1 MAARAS
7 RSRPLH
13 LCRVF
18 SSPPY
23 LTHASL
29 SPLLKRSPASP
40 LVNRRFQS
48 GHGTSGG
55 TGGGNDYQLGPSQ
68 EVQPQPNTQSWGE
81 SGQRQEEEEEQV
93 LHRRGRGAGQSRQHH
108 DWRQTAYRMLESA
121 ATTGASLAIL
131 GLAGFGYH
139 KYYKHIVLQKINNA
153 FEPGD
158 PVLDLAAAG
167 RGSTSVVPGG
177 TEKEWIV
184 RPEQDKID
192 KVVAGE
198 TNGHYYL
205 LLGEKGCGKTSMI
218 LDAMQKVDG
227 FGIAMMEC
235 HADLEIFRI
244 RLGKA
249 LDFEFHEDYIGSLF
263 SIRGPRDTTALL
275 DIERAFNKLEKVA
288 LKRKKR
294 TGQPLVLIFNS
305 MHLLRDDED
314 GLDLIELLQQRAEA
328 WAATGLCTVLF
339 CSDDYIVYEKL
350 KHYASRMELITVQD
364 LPKDMAISALRRY
377 RAKHHADQDTEGD
390 LEKIYQLVG
399 GRLSYLSRVAQASNM
414 EAKANEIIENEERWL
429 LTNCGLLGEGQ
440 DDDVNEYSKFASAAM
455 VLCRA
460 LVAMEDEVEGGTY
473 NEDRGWKLP
482 QVPLHI
488 AREIMTR
495 ADFIHRY
502 DHLNLFTIDSK
513 ANVRAD
519 SVPMALAMRKV
530 CKDPRFNQLL
540 EDSLERIGDVES
552 LGRTR
557 EITLKD
563 LWESGKYE
571 FTMRNAKGYTD
582 KVITF
587 TATPAEKPDE
597 EAEDSGEKK

>member
-1 MAARAS
+1 MATRACVPASQTRQLRLFRQMLHVHSHAIRRPAARPCCL
-7 RSRPLH
+7 PLIQ
-13 LCRVF
+13 L
-18 SSPPY
+18 
-23 LTHASL
+23 
-29 SPLLKRSPASP
+29 
-40 LVNRRFQS
+40 RFQ
-48 GHGTSGG
+48 TTGG
-55 TGGGNDYQLGPSQ
+55 TGGGSDYQLGPSQ
-68 EVQPQPNTQSWGE
+68 EVQPQPNTQSWGDAGE
-81 SGQRQEEEEEQV
+81 RDDETSRRH
-93 LHRRGRGAGQSRQHH
+93 HR
-108 DWRQTAYRMLESA
+108 WKQTAYRMLESA

-131 GLAGFGYH
+131 G
-139 KYYKHIVLQKINNA
+139 YYKNLVLQKINNA

-158 PVLDLAAAG
+158 PVLELATAG
-167 RGSTSVVPGG
+167 RGASSVVPGG
-177 TEKEWIV
+177 TAKEWIV
-184 RPEQDKID
+184 RPEQDKLD
-192 KVVAGE
+192 DVVAGN
-198 TNGHYYL
+198 THGHYYL
-205 LLGEKGCGKTSMI
+205 LLGEKGSGKTSMV
-218 LDAMQKVDG
+218 LDAMQKVD
-227 FGIAMMEC
+227 
-235 HADLEIFRI
+235 DLEIFRI

-288 LKRKKR
+288 LKRRRR
-294 TGQPLVLIFNS
+294 TGKPLVLIFNS
-305 MHLLRDDED
+305 MHLIRDDED

-350 KHYASRMELITVQD
+350 KHYASRMDLITVQD
-364 LPKDMAISALRRY
+364 LPKNMAIAALRRY
-377 RAKHHADQDTEGD
+377 RQKHHSSQDSEAD
-390 LEKIYQLVG
+390 LSRIYQLVG
-399 GRLSYLSRVAQASNM
+399 GRLSYLSRVAQAEDM

-455 VLCRA
+455 VLCKA
-460 LVAMEDEVEGGTY
+460 LVEMEDDVEGGSY
-473 NEDRGWKLP
+473 NDERGWKLP

-513 ANVRAD
+513 AYVRAD
-519 SVPMALAMRKV
+519 SVPMALAMRRV

-540 EDSLERIGDVES
+540 DDSLERIGQVES

-571 FTMRNAKGYTD
+571 FAVHNAKGY
-582 KVITF
+582 KEKLMTF
-587 TATPAEKPDE
+587 TAAPAEKDNE
-597 EAEDSGEKK
+597 SDGEDKK

>member
-1 MAARAS
+1 MAARALS
-7 RSRPLH
+7 RTRPLH
-13 LCRVF
+13 LCRLAY
-18 SSPPY
+18 PLPAGPAG
-23 LTHASL
+23 ASHRPIACPIGPTATTTL
-29 SPLLKRSPASP
+29 IAPASQVP
-40 LVNRRFQS
+40 RRFQS
-48 GHGTSGG
+48 GHNTPGG

-68 EVQPQPNTQSWGE
+68 EVQPQPNTQTWAE
-81 SGQRQEEEEEQV
+81 SGLHTEEEHNKQ
-93 LHRRGRGAGQSRQHH
+93 RH
-108 DWRQTAYRMLESA
+108 DWKQTSYRMLESA
-121 ATTGASLAIL
+121 ATTAASLVIL

-139 KYYKHIVLQKINNA
+139 KYYKSVVLQKMNNA

-158 PVLDLAAAG
+158 PVLELAAAG
-167 RGSTSVVPGG
+167 RGSNSVVPGG

-184 RPEQDKID
+184 RPEQDKINQ
-192 KVVAGE
+192 VVAGE

-218 LDAMQKVDG
+218 LDAMHRVNG
-227 FGIAMMEC
+227 LGIAMMEC

-294 TGQPLVLIFNS
+294 YGQPLVLIFNS

-364 LPKDMAISALRRY
+364 LPKEMAISALRRY
-377 RAKHHADQDTEGD
+377 RAKHHANQDTEKD

-414 EAKANEIIENEERWL
+414 EAKATEIIENEERWL

-460 LVAMEDEVEGGTY
+460 LVAMEDEVEGGCY

-530 CKDPRFNQLL
+530 CKDPRFDQLL
-540 EDSLERIGDVES
+540 EESLERIGDVES

-587 TATPAEKPDE
+587 TATPAEKSDDGDE
-597 EAEDSGEKK
+597 DGEKK

>member
-7 RSRPLH
+7 RTPSLR

-18 SSPPY
+18 CPPPWPAAHS
-23 LTHASL
+23 TKQGL
-29 SPLLKRSPASP
+29 SHPIKGTTVPF
-40 LVNRRFQS
+40 VHRRFQS
-48 GHGTSGG
+48 GHGTPGG

-81 SGQRQEEEEEQV
+81 SGQHEEDFRSHNKQ
-93 LHRRGRGAGQSRQHH
+93 RH

-139 KYYKHIVLQKINNA
+139 KYYKNVVLQKINNA

-158 PVLDLAAAG
+158 PVLELAAAG

-227 FGIAMMEC
+227 LGIAMMEC

-288 LKRKKR
+288 LKRKRR

-377 RAKHHADQDTEGD
+377 RAKHHANQDTEGD
-390 LEKIYQLVG
+390 LERIYQLVG

-460 LVAMEDEVEGGTY
+460 LVAMEDKVEGGTY

-530 CKDPRFNQLL
+530 CKDPRFDQLL

-587 TATPAEKPDE
+587 TATPAEKPDGD
-597 EAEDSGEKK
+597 EDSSDKK

>member
-1 MAARAS
+1 MI
-7 RSRPLH
+7 
-13 LCRVF
+13 
-18 SSPPY
+18 
-23 LTHASL
+23 
-29 SPLLKRSPASP
+29 
-40 LVNRRFQS
+40 
-48 GHGTSGG
+48 
-55 TGGGNDYQLGPSQ
+55 
-68 EVQPQPNTQSWGE
+68 
-81 SGQRQEEEEEQV
+81 
-93 LHRRGRGAGQSRQHH
+93 
-108 DWRQTAYRMLESA
+108 ESA
-121 ATTGASLAIL
+121 ATTGTSLAIL

-139 KYYKHIVLQKINNA
+139 KYYKHVVLEKINNA

-158 PVLDLAAAG
+158 PVLELAAAG

-198 TNGHYYL
+198 ASGHYYL

-227 FGIAMMEC
+227 LGIAMMEC

-288 LKRKKR
+288 LRRKRR

-305 MHLLRDDED
+305 MHLIRDDED

-364 LPKDMAISALRRY
+364 LPKEMAISALRRY
-377 RAKHHADQDTEGD
+377 RAKHHADQDMEGD

-482 QVPLHI
+482 QIPLHI

-597 EAEDSGEKK
+597 DEDPSDKK

>member
-7 RSRPLH
+7 RTRPL
-13 LCRVF
+13 LFVR
-18 SSPPY
+18 SLGSPPTAAHWTKPGLSRLIVPTTKRTPAP
-23 LTHASL
+23 LTHC
-29 SPLLKRSPASP
+29 
-40 LVNRRFQS
+40 RFQS
-48 GHGTSGG
+48 GHGTPGG

-81 SGQRQEEEEEQV
+81 PGQHEGDHSSHNKQR
-93 LHRRGRGAGQSRQHH
+93 H
-108 DWRQTAYRMLESA
+108 DWRQTAYRMVESA

-139 KYYKHIVLQKINNA
+139 KYYKHVVLQKMNNA

-158 PVLDLAAAG
+158 PVLELAAAG

-198 TNGHYYL
+198 THGHYYL

-227 FGIAMMEC
+227 LGIAMMEC

-377 RAKHHADQDTEGD
+377 RAKHHAHQDSEGD
-390 LEKIYQLVG
+390 LERIYQLVG
-399 GRLSYLSRVAQASNM
+399 GRLSYLSRVAQAQNM
-414 EAKANEIIENEERWL
+414 ESKANEIIENEERWL

-460 LVAMEDEVEGGTY
+460 LVEMEDEVEGGTY

-540 EDSLERIGDVES
+540 EESLERIGDVES

-582 KVITF
+582 RVIAF
-587 TATPAEKPDE
+587 TATPAEKPDDGDG
-597 EAEDSGEKK
+597 DSGEKK

>member
-1 MAARAS
+1 MKID
-7 RSRPLH
+7 
-13 LCRVF
+13 
-18 SSPPY
+18 
-23 LTHASL
+23 TSL
-29 SPLLKRSPASP
+29 NSAHP
-40 LVNRRFQS
+40 
-48 GHGTSGG
+48 G
-55 TGGGNDYQLGPSQ
+55 Q
-68 EVQPQPNTQSWGE
+68 EVQPQPSTQSWGE
-81 SGQRQEEEEEQV
+81 S
-93 LHRRGRGAGQSRQHH
+93 RQHEDDSSGHNKQRH

-139 KYYKHIVLQKINNA
+139 KYYKNVVLQKINNA

-158 PVLDLAAAG
+158 PVLELAAAG

-390 LEKIYQLVG
+390 LERIYQLVG

-530 CKDPRFNQLL
+530 CRDPRFNQLL

-587 TATPAEKPDE
+587 TATPAEKPDGD
-597 EAEDSGEKK
+597 EDSDEKK

>member
-1 MAARAS
+1 MAASAYLLAFPTRQL
-7 RSRPLH
+7 RQMRRLH
-13 LCRVF
+13 IQQRIQQPIHSLFRRTAVPATVL
-18 SSPPY
+18 S
-23 LTHASL
+23 LTQL
-29 SPLLKRSPASP
+29 
-40 LVNRRFQS
+40 RRQHS
-48 GHGTSGG
+48 GSSGG
-55 TGGGNDYQLGPSQ
+55 GSDYQLGPSQ
-68 EVQPQPNTQSWGE
+68 EVQPQPNTQSWGDPGE
-81 SGQRQEEEEEQV
+81 SSNGPADKR
-93 LHRRGRGAGQSRQHH
+93 HR
-108 DWRQTAYRMLESA
+108 WRQTIYRMFESA

-131 GLAGFGYH
+131 GLAGYGYH
-139 KYYKHIVLQKINNA
+139 KYYKHLVLQKMHNA

-158 PVLDLAAAG
+158 PVLELATAG
-167 RGSTSVVPGG
+167 RGTSSVVPGG
-177 TEKEWIV
+177 TQKEWIV

-198 TNGHYYL
+198 LPGRYYL
-205 LLGEKGCGKTSMI
+205 LLGEKGSGKTSMV

-227 FGIAMMEC
+227 LGISMMES

-288 LKRKKR
+288 LQRRKINGK
-294 TGQPLVLIFNS
+294 PLVLIFNS
-305 MHLLRDDED
+305 MHLIRDDED

-339 CSDDYIVYEKL
+339 CSDDYIVYEKF

-377 RAKHHADQDTEGD
+377 RDTHHRGQDSEADLGR
-390 LEKIYQLVG
+390 IYQLVG
-399 GRLSYLSRVAQASNM
+399 GRLSYLSRVAQSQNM

-455 VLCRA
+455 VLCKA
-460 LVAMEDEVEGGTY
+460 LVDMEKDVEGGSY
-473 NEDRGWKLP
+473 NEERGWKLP

-502 DHLNLFTIDSK
+502 DHLNLFTIDSM

-519 SVPMALAMRKV
+519 SVPMALAMRRV
-530 CKDPRFNQLL
+530 CKDPRFNKLL
-540 EDSLERIGDVES
+540 EESLERIGEVES

-563 LWESGKYE
+563 LWDSGKYE
-571 FTMRNAKGYTD
+571 FAIHNAKGYKD
-582 KVITF
+582 KTVTF
-587 TATPAEKPDE
+587 TAIPA
-597 EAEDSGEKK
+597 KKDDDDDDGDDDDDKK